1 MPKPPARPGTLAK
14 VCFVLISLTFAA
26 LGVLALVTEVVPERS
41 TRFGMAPALF
51 GTDAQGMGVVSLL
64 LAGVPLLALL
74 RNNRQAAVA
83 GTVLVLA
90 LLTFIFTWIFG

>member
-1 MPKPPARPGTLAK
+1 MPRPPARPGTLAK

-26 LGVLALVTEVVPERS
+26 LGVLALFTEVVPERS
-41 TRFGMAPALF
+41 TRFGMTPALF

-74 RNNRQAAVA
+74 RNRRQAAVA
-83 GTVLVLA
+83 GTILVLA